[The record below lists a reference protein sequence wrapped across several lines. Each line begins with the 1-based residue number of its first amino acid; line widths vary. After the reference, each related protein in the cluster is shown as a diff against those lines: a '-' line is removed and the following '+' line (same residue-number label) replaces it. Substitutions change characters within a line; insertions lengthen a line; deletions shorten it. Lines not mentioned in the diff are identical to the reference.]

1 MQIGKSR
8 HNYIRRN
15 LSDIKN
21 ILNTHNQETVPL
33 EITHYIAYAI
43 WNPVLI
49 AVAQESINNSENQLI
64 PIA

>member
-21 ILNTHNQETVPL
+21 ELHVYNHETIPL
-33 EITHYIAYAI
+33 FLSHYISYTI
-43 WNPVLI
+43 WNPILI
-49 AVAQESINNSENQLI
+49 AVAQQSINNSENELI

>member
-15 LSDIKN
+15 LRDIKN
-21 ILNTHNQETVPL
+21 ILNTHNQETTPL
-33 EITHYIAYAI
+33 EITYYISYAI

-49 AVAQESINNSENQLI
+49 AVAQESINNSENELI

>member
-21 ILNTHNQETVPL
+21 ILNTHNQETTPL
-33 EITHYIAYAI
+33 EITYYISYAI

-49 AVAQESINNSENQLI
+49 AVAQESINNSENELI